1 MSTTR
6 DTAEVVPDEAPR
18 PLLVRIAPELVALA
32 VCVALLIATAGMT
45 TSAGGPGPA
54 FYPRLLGGL
63 LVIALLVRI
72 GQQLRSHRRE
82 SEGHAPETAGGEPSD
97 FDPALISDRRV
108 WAAVAFTVAYI
119 IATMYLGWPIA
130 TFVFVVAFLWVAGK
144 RNLAITIPVAAA
156 LAIAFTFIF
165 VKAVYMALPTGV
177 GVFDSM
183 TVATYELL
191 GIY

>member
-1 MSTTR
+1 MSTTP
-6 DTAEVVPDEAPR
+6 DTAGVVPDEKPG
-18 PLLVRIAPELVALA
+18 PLLVRIAPELVALV
-32 VCVALLIATAGMT
+32 VCVALLVSTVGMT

-63 LVIALLVRI
+63 LVVALLVRI

-82 SEGHAPETAGGEPSD
+82 TAGHAPETAGGEPSD

-119 IATMYLGWPIA
+119 VATIYLGWPIG
-130 TFVFVVAFLWVAGK
+130 TFLFVIAFLWAAGK
-144 RNLAITIPVAAA
+144 RNLAVTVPVAAV

-177 GVFDSM
+177 GVFDSL
-183 TVATYELL
+183 TVSTYELL